1 MAADPQVKALGVLEE
16 FEHPRGGL
24 MQLPKAPVTF
34 SKTPARHQSHSP
46 EMGQHTVEILS
57 ELGMEFSDM
66 QSLAQA
72 GAIS

>member
-1 MAADPQVKALGVLEE
+1 
-16 FEHPRGGL
+16 